1 MKKLE
6 KKQVPQIA
14 VLAAITVVGLGYTA
28 YQLWSGSNP
37 PRAAT
42 AAIPSPAATAG
53 ALAYGPAPGGAAGA
67 DGASTAATAA
77 GAPGATGAAPGAA
90 GATAPVKELA
100 SLTTL
105 PPSFTPDPFRPIIR
119 PPEPSNSGHPAHP
132 AAQVAHA
139 PEAGQQPPIA
149 EAVNLNAPTLPPAG
163 EWTPRALAGEFQRTD
178 ERLPDEAAPGAP
190 APRAA
195 PAPLQRPAIT
205 LTGVIQGDPSVAILR
220 GAQDERQV
228 VRVND
233 RVAGRYIVKSISADG
248 ILLAASEGSRPDRWF
263 LPLGAEVK
271 GKRS

>member
-6 KKQVPQIA
+6 KKQVPQVA
-14 VLAAITVVGLGYTA
+14 ALAAITVFGLGYTA

-42 AAIPSPAATAG
+42 AAIPSPAAAAG
-53 ALAYGPAPGGAAGA
+53 APAYGPAPGGTAGA
-67 DGASTAATAA
+67 GGATTAA
-77 GAPGATGAAPGAA
+77 GAPAATGA
-90 GATAPVKELA
+90 TSPVKALA

-105 PPSFTPDPFRPIIR
+105 PPSFTPDPFRPTIR
-119 PPEPSNSGHPAHP
+119 PPDPSNSRPPAPP

-139 PEAGQQPPIA
+139 PEAGHQPPIA
-149 EAVNLNAPTLPPAG
+149 EAVNLDAPTLPPAG

-263 LPLGAEVK
+263 LPLGAEAK
-271 GKRS
+271 GKRL